1 MQDGRAGSGAKNRR
15 LRIARGGR
23 SIASFLRLRL
33 DTPYLAP
40 RILIRAHVK
49 LDTLQGRID
58 TLGSSDRPPSESAA
72 ATSTSSSVSVAPRHN
87 SATVAGHV
95 AVVPARDPV
104 ADKTRT
110 RVQLVAALLGML
122 PPPSRVAR
130 EHPTVL
136 CATDYDQPDLKLG
149 ARDPTSK
156 AQQSALL
163 EPFRHLMLPP
173 PPSPAPSVDVA
184 PPAAYTD
191 DGAHAATPGSVPVL
205 GVRDEV
211 EERPSD
217 STSQRLSDN
226 FRSFT
231 LSDRTNREG
240 GPELDDEAVSRLNEE
255 WGLDDVFSR
264 ISSGEFSIVPTV
276 VPLPPTIH
284 TGAPLP
290 FPKSPQVAS
299 WLTKDVDETRS
310 MPDLDQLDSPLPDPS
325 TSKFRILERKPGD
338 GSETARPRTQSLGV
352 SVRASLGSLSLPTL
366 ENVQTSTSSSGLVSS
381 RLLSDLCDGRL
392 SNFSLA
398 KHSEQVA
405 NPRRISSLPGAVTV
419 GASSSSGDRLSRLGH
434 ATQSAGSSDAAP
446 ADAGSPASMT
456 SSFAQ
461 LEREVMGDYPAGP
474 ILVSLGTTDA
484 VPAGAR
490 TFTSRFDPA
499 YIEAQRLEAEQYR
512 PQFANKLAGEPP
524 KVVLMPAPL
533 AGQPLAMLLAPPR
546 AEGPDAP
553 EEIEDEPVPRER
565 IERPAGA
572 LYGRSLMDV
581 MEDKKRTQ
589 KSKTKSYVPGA
600 DGRRAMMDWRGTI
613 AGQEMIA
620 KQQRLSLLE
629 GVDQTASLKQARKSM
644 FGRDL
649 LYERDME
656 LIRAEKAAEEAE
668 RLEAEREEQEAWE
681 KFRIREEE
689 KQRMQN
695 EKLALIKQ
703 QEEEVVLEAE
713 DMTALAQK
721 PRSPTSETHE
731 VLVPSPVSAS
741 TVVSSSRTLA
751 PPIDFLGLGTTTAC
765 ATLSINDW
773 LPPTMVPS
781 SPASSAASS
790 RSSHDS
796 RRGYTSSSAQALDWR
811 NAIMQGTMSPF
822 QAAAATRSLDLRQGA
837 NADDDRPMGERLS
850 SQPGMQPPA
859 WTLDFGEAG
868 DDGDDELIDEDEYFD
883 YEDDEIDY
891 SEEEGY
897 EFRVGQGRKSVN
909 RPPSIEDNIDVSDT
923 SSRAGSDDEPLAL
936 RVNAQVEDEDVPLGL
951 KAAANVRPSQVGE
964 EEEDDIPLALTAPA
978 MQMRDQA
985 AYEREQHRVN
995 AARAQSQMYLHAQA
1009 RQSAAYFA
1017 MHQQLEAAGEGME
1030 IPGFGGTSTSVDRWR
1045 QSVEN

>member
-1 MQDGRAGSGAKNRR
+1 
-15 LRIARGGR
+15 
-23 SIASFLRLRL
+23 
-33 DTPYLAP
+33 
-40 RILIRAHVK
+40 
-49 LDTLQGRID
+49 
-58 TLGSSDRPPSESAA
+58 
-72 ATSTSSSVSVAPRHN
+72 
-87 SATVAGHV
+87 
-95 AVVPARDPV
+95 
-104 ADKTRT
+104 
-110 RVQLVAALLGML
+110 
-122 PPPSRVAR
+122 
-130 EHPTVL
+130 
-136 CATDYDQPDLKLG
+136 
-149 ARDPTSK
+149 
-156 AQQSALL
+156 
-163 EPFRHLMLPP
+163 
-173 PPSPAPSVDVA
+173 
-184 PPAAYTD
+184 
-191 DGAHAATPGSVPVL
+191 
-205 GVRDEV
+205 
-211 EERPSD
+211 
-217 STSQRLSDN
+217 
-226 FRSFT
+226 
-231 LSDRTNREG
+231 
-240 GPELDDEAVSRLNEE
+240 
-255 WGLDDVFSR
+255 
-264 ISSGEFSIVPTV
+264 
-276 VPLPPTIH
+276 
-284 TGAPLP
+284 
-290 FPKSPQVAS
+290 
-299 WLTKDVDETRS
+299 
-310 MPDLDQLDSPLPDPS
+310 MPDLDHLESPLPDPS

-352 SVRASLGSLSLPTL
+352 SGRASLGSLSLPTL

-419 GASSSSGDRLSRLGH
+419 AASSSSGDRLSRLGH
-434 ATQSAGSSDAAP
+434 ATQSAGLSDAAP

-474 ILVSLGTTDA
+474 ILVSSGTTDA

-512 PQFANKLAGEPP
+512 PQFANKLAGETPRM
-524 KVVLMPAPL
+524 VLMPAPL

-546 AEGPDAP
+546 ADGPDAP

-572 LYGRSLMDV
+572 LYGRSLMVV
-581 MEDKKRTQ
+581 MQDKKRTQ

-613 AGQEMIA
+613 AGQEMSA
-620 KQQRLSLLE
+620 RQQRLNILE
-629 GVDQTASLKQARKSM
+629 GVEKKSSSAQARKSM

-656 LIRAEKAAEEAE
+656 RIRAEKAAEEAE
-668 RLEAEREEQEAWE
+668 WLEAEREEQEAWE

-695 EKLALIKQ
+695 EKLALIKRQ
-703 QEEEVVLEAE
+703 QEEVILEAE
-713 DMTALAQK
+713 HRRDLAQK
-721 PRSPTSETHE
+721 QRSPTSEIHEEIHE
-731 VLVPSPVSAS
+731 VFAVPSPVSAS
-741 TVVSSSRTLA
+741 TVVSSPDTPA
-751 PPIDFLGLGTTTAC
+751 PPIDFLGLGTITAS
-765 ATLSINDW
+765 ATSSINEW

-796 RRGYTSSSAQALDWR
+796 RRRYKSSSARPELGYDTRPLSPSTQALDWQ

-822 QAAAATRSLDLRQGA
+822 QAAAATRSVNVRKGA
-837 NADDDRPMGERLS
+837 NAKDDRPMGERLV

-859 WTLDFGEAG
+859 WSLDFGAVG
-868 DDGDDELIDEDEYFD
+868 DDGDDEHVDEDGDDFFD
-883 YEDDEIDY
+883 YEDDAMGY
-891 SEEEGY
+891 SKEKRYEG
-897 EFRVGQGRKSVN
+897 RVDQGRKSVN

-936 RVNAQVEDEDVPLGL
+936 RVNAQVEDDDVPLGL
-951 KAAANVRPSQVGE
+951 KAAANVRPLQVGE
-964 EEEDDIPLALTAPA
+964 EDEDDVPLALTAPA

-985 AYEREQHRVN
+985 AYERQQHRVS

-1030 IPGFGGTSTSVDRWR
+1030 VPGFGGTSTSVDRWR
-1045 QSVEN
+1045 QGVEN